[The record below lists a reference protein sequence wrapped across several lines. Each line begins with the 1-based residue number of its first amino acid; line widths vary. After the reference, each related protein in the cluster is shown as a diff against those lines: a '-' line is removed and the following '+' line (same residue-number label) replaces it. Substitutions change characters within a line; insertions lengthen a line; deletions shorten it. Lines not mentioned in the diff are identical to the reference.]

1 MDKKKEKMNTIIT
14 ILIIPI
20 LVYLFV
26 TSFYQLVLALASK
39 RYKSPNISDTK
50 DQRVCVVVPCYKSD
64 ETILTS
70 CRYNMKVIAKSEASD
85 LLVIADQLQK
95 ETIQELMVL
104 GAKVVEVSYEK
115 STKVKALNCAV
126 AYLKSHH
133 IYDSVLVLD
142 ADNLLHEKFSQVT
155 SFYHSE
161 GYSCIQGER
170 LPMNQDSPLAIL
182 DGLSEKANQEMLCKG
197 ANVLGMSSKLT
208 GSAMSFD
215 FYLFMRMIPEL
226 NAVGGFDKELELLL
240 TSQGVFL
247 KYTPELMVLDE
258 KVRSSADFE
267 KQRGRWLQSQYA
279 FLAKSLAPAIDKA
292 KEGNFDYL
300 HKSLQL
306 SLPPRIIAPL
316 AWIALI
322 AVGLITGSTLVFG
335 FSVIGLVGL
344 MSSYLISVPFH
355 WWAGHLPSILL
366 ALPRLFLSGFK
377 SLFWMK
383 RAKTQFLHTR
393 HQAAIS

>member
-1 MDKKKEKMNTIIT
+1 MNTVIT
-14 ILIIPI
+14 ILILPI
-20 LVYLFV
+20 LAYLFV

-39 RYKSPNISDTK
+39 RYNSPNISGSE

-70 CRYNMKVIAKSEASD
+70 CRYNMKVIRENEGSD
-85 LLVIADQLQK
+85 LLIIADQLQK
-95 ETIQELMVL
+95 STIQELKAL

-133 IYDSVLVLD
+133 TYDSVLVLD
-142 ADNLLHEKFSQVT
+142 ADNLLHHKFSKVT
-155 SFYHSE
+155 SFYHQQ
-161 GYSCIQGER
+161 GYPCIQGER
-170 LPMNQDSPLAIL
+170 LPMNQDTTLAIL

-197 ANVLGMSSKLT
+197 ANVFGMSSKLT
-208 GSAMSFD
+208 GSAMSFN
-215 FYLFMRMIPEL
+215 FYLFMRVIPEL

-240 TSQGVFL
+240 TSQDVFV

-279 FLAKSLAPAIDKA
+279 FLAKSLSPALAKA
-292 KEGNFDYL
+292 KGGNFDYL

-306 SLPPRIIAPL
+306 ALPPRIIAPL

-322 AVGLITGSTLVFG
+322 ALALITGSNLVFS
-335 FSVIGLVGL
+335 FSVIGFVGL
-344 MSSYLISVPFH
+344 MSSYLISIPFH
-355 WWAGHLPSILL
+355 WWAGHLPSILR